1 MALVTTIDNAS
12 QFRDLFAECGR
23 GDQFSYEGL
32 GILFD
37 HLEEL
42 SDSTGEHVEIDVV
55 GLCCDYSE
63 DKPEDIARSYEIPMD
78 GLDDDDL
85 LAQVENFL
93 QESGVYVST
102 TSDGTIVYNQF

>member
-12 QFRDLFAECGR
+12 QFRDLFAQCGR
-23 GDQFSYEGL
+23 GEQFSYEGL
-32 GILFD
+32 GLLFD
-37 HLEEL
+37 HLNDL
-42 SDSTGEHVEIDVV
+42 FDSDGTYYEVDVV

-93 QESGVYVST
+93 QESGVYVGT
-102 TSDGTIVYNQF
+102 TSDGSIVYNQF